1 MLPRLYPDEDPL
13 PVVGLLYVGEVLVLL
28 PVLLDAG
35 LPLETLLL
43 DVVLL
48 LTEDLLVLLPTLM
61 PPRIVPLVALTEL
74 DGLLDIPLEW
84 LPANAPLDSV
94 RARRPWYV
102 FLWPAPPVPMCEG
115 PE

>member
-48 LTEDLLVLLPTLM
+48 LTEDLLILLPTLM

-74 DGLLDIPLEW
+74 DGLLEVLWLE
-84 LPANAPLDSV
+84 LNAPLDSV